1 MRSLFIDY
9 SALQR
14 NDRQIKVRDQRQQV
28 NYLITGQWG
37 NQLGRISVCSIYG
50 DELLTINQVTA
61 NKIQKFEIIQDHR
74 LISTFKRLVYNYD
87 RPLYLSKL
95 HWFVWGNLKQMRYY
109 GICFHRFIMKTSLTS
124 EIPQF
129 LKLQVNQSAD
139 EPLCA
144 GLVVFLNYYATL
156 DQKLYQKQISPELS
170 HQNELA

>member
-14 NDRQIKVRDQRQQV
+14 NNRQIKVCDQKQQV

-37 NQLGRISVCSIYG
+37 NQLGRISVYSIYG

-61 NKIQKFEIIQDHR
+61 DKIQKFEIIQDHR

-95 HWFVWGNLKQMRYY
+95 RWFVWGNQSKMRYY
-109 GICFHRFIMKTSLTS
+109 GICFRHFVMKTSLTS
-124 EIPQF
+124 EIPQL
-129 LKLQVNQSAD
+129 LKLQVNKAAD

-144 GLVVFLNYYATL
+144 GLIVFLNYYATL
-156 DQKLYQKQISPELS
+156 DQKIYQKQISPELN